1 MFWKAAPIKS
11 AKWLGLPQFPWGIGL
26 SASIDVKLFG
36 WPKNRKGQM
45 ATVMQKEI
53 SLRLTVT
60 LHKKEGKYHEWLTE
74 EFERRGWKLE
84 LQAPQVHAQLPLTV
98 TQTLSIP

>member
-1 MFWKAAPIKS
+1 MDKLNKGATDGIKGAVKAKVISSKYSTICIAKLKDMFWKAAPIKS

-36 WPKNRKGQM
+36 WLKNKKGQM
-45 ATVMQKEI
+45 ATVMQKEM

-60 LHKKEGKYHEWLTE
+60 LHKKEGKYH
-74 EFERRGWKLE
+74 
-84 LQAPQVHAQLPLTV
+84 
-98 TQTLSIP
+98 